1 MLHLPV
7 PWNVVGLTEKQFPLT
22 RTTRI
27 LRGFVCLCVFF
38 GGGGGYRGVFETSQG
53 LLNVK

>member
-38 GGGGGYRGVFETSQG
+38 GGGGYRGVFETSQG

>member
-1 MLHLPV
+1 MLHLHV

-27 LRGFVCLCVFF
+27 LRGFVCLCV
-38 GGGGGYRGVFETSQG
+38 GGGGIIVVVYETSQG